1 MAIQKG
7 DKAPNFTL
15 KNSDGNDVSLES
27 LISDKSAVILFFPL
41 AFTGVCTT
49 ELCTVRDNFTEYEDL
64 NANVVAI
71 SVDSFFTL
79 KEFKANNN
87 LNFPLLSD
95 FNKETAKAYGSLYDE
110 FIGMQGVAKRS
121 AFVVNKEGEIVYAEV
136 NDDASK
142 LPDFEAIKA
151 AL

>member
-95 FNKETAKAYGSLYDE
+95 FNKETAKAYGCLYDE
-110 FIGMQGVAKRS
+110 FFGMQGVAKRS